1 MSSYENFLQQ
11 MTTWLRHRY
20 DLAEVAIW
28 ARAEGKHGC
37 ELSLAD
43 GDSLWLPDLERD
55 EPDTVQILLHLYSR
69 LQEQKD
75 QQAIHN
81 LRRLSVDLFAQKLEA
96 TDSDLASVDRLGGLM
111 SWLHMDGEPEL
122 RDALRDRLWGLMVR
136 KNYLHQSALSS
147 MVAFHI
153 YYRALDMW
161 SSLSYAGAP
170 ITVEQKQGLRSVWQ
184 REINPQQSSIN
195 NESDTHSN
203 RYCQFQFLLLLFN
216 IQLEHDQRFVGEQ
229 ALTQLVLGL
238 QQLPESEREQQLSD
252 LLSLCTRLANS
263 HQPQDWQT
271 LETAWLNS
279 TSKDTL
285 RNQPDALGYLEEVMQ
300 GLKMTQALGIV
311 QTFKQENTQTASES
325 KDWQFAVR
333 TLVTFEWAADSQIAN
348 NAKYLRATA
357 KPSIIWTTRPDLQA
371 AIKSQDLQTVA

>member
-96 TDSDLASVDRLGGLM
+96 TDSDSDLASVDRIGALL
-111 SWLHMDGEPEL
+111 SWLHMDSEPGL
-122 RDALRDRLWGLMVR
+122 RDALRDRLWGLIVR
-136 KNYLHQSALSS
+136 KNYLHQRALSS
-147 MVAFHI
+147 MTDFHV

-161 SSLSYAGAP
+161 SSLSYSGAS
-170 ITVEQKQGLRSVWQ
+170 ITDEQRRNLRLVWQ
-184 REINPQQSSIN
+184 QEMSQQESSIN
-195 NESDTHSN
+195 NESDVHSN
-203 RYCQFQFLLLLFN
+203 RYCQLQFLLLLFN

-229 ALTQLVLGL
+229 TLNQLVLRL
-238 QQLPESEREQQLSD
+238 QKLKHSEREQQRSD

-263 HQPQDWQT
+263 NQPQDWQI
-271 LETAWLNS
+271 LEIAWINS

-285 RNQPDALGYLEEVMQ
+285 RNQLDAITYLSEVMQ
-300 GLKMTQALGIV
+300 CLKMTRAIGVLQNLGWRV
-311 QTFKQENTQTASES
+311 EKNGLTKTETTDRYAHLE
-325 KDWQFAVR
+325 
-333 TLVTFEWAADSQIAN
+333 E
-348 NAKYLRATA
+348 
-357 KPSIIWTTRPDLQA
+357 SIIDGGLIA
-371 AIKSQDLQTVA
+371 A